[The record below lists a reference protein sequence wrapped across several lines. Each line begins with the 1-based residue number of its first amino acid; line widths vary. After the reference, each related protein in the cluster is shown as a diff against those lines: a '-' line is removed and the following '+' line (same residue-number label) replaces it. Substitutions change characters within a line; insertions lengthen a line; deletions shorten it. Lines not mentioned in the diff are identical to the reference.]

1 VPQGRCR
8 RHAASGLQLTNQA
21 VSSGKATIAVLG
33 AGSWGTA
40 LALLLA
46 RNGHTVLL
54 WGHDA
59 ARQAR
64 LEHERQNS
72 AYLPGIPFPSNL
84 HVYDS
89 LAEVARSCSRFLIAV
104 PSHAFRPTLTALQ
117 PLLPAESVLAW
128 ATKGL
133 EPGSGKLLSEVAREV
148 LGPGR
153 SLAAVSGPTFAREV
167 ALNLPAALT
176 VASDSAAVAEEVA
189 AWLRNERVRVYTSGD
204 LAGVQLGGAIKNVM
218 AIAAGIS
225 DGLGFGANARAALI
239 TRGLAELTRLGVAM
253 GGRPE
258 TFMGLTG
265 AGDLILTCTDN
276 ASRNRRVGLALGQ
289 GRRLP
294 EILAQLG
301 QEAEGVATA
310 RELYRLAQQ
319 RRIEMPIT
327 EQVYRV
333 LYENLPPQAA
343 VEALLRREPR
353 QE

>member
-1 VPQGRCR
+1 MTGGDKPPV
-8 RHAASGLQLTNQA
+8 
-21 VSSGKATIAVLG
+21 VVLG

-46 RNGHTVLL
+46 RNGHTALL
-54 WGHDA
+54 WGNDV

-72 AYLPGIPFPSNL
+72 VYLPGIPFPANL
-84 HVYDS
+84 HVRDA
-89 LAEVARSCSRFLIAV
+89 LAEVAKSSSRFLVAV
-104 PSHAFRPTLTALQ
+104 PSHAFRTTLAALK
-117 PLLPAESVLAW
+117 PLLPAGAVLAW

-133 EPGSGKLLSEVAREV
+133 EPGSGKLLSQVVQEALDGEQ
-148 LGPGR
+148 
-153 SLAAVSGPTFAREV
+153 SFAVISGPTFAREV
-167 ALNLPAALT
+167 ALNMPTAFT
-176 VASDSAAVAEEVA
+176 VASENEKIAEEVA
-189 AWLRNERVRVYTSGD
+189 SWLRDDRVRVYTSGD
-204 LAGVQLGGAIKNVM
+204 VAGVQLGGAIKNVM

-239 TRGLAELTRLGVAM
+239 TRGLAELTRLGIAM
-253 GGRPE
+253 GGQKE

-265 AGDLILTCTDN
+265 AGDLILSCTDN

-289 GRRLP
+289 GKKLP
-294 EILAQLG
+294 DILSELG

-310 RELYRLAQQ
+310 RELYQLAK
-319 RRIEMPIT
+319 RANVEMPIT

-333 LYENLPPQAA
+333 LYENLLPQAA